1 MVKMMDKIVDPCE
14 RISALADGEL
24 RGELFAHTVENLA
37 QDAQARSTWD
47 AYHVV
52 GEVLRSGERAAQG
65 ADMTFVERL
74 RARMDEMDDLPQ
86 VTLQPAGVLPMAGRE
101 AANSSAWKWV
111 AGLASVAAVAAVGWS
126 VLGMQSPSN
135 SGPQLALV
143 PAPQG
148 AAVRAAASPEPV
160 QLASGEPPQVMIRDP
175 RLDELLSA
183 HKQAGGASALQMPA
197 GFLRNA
203 TFEAPGR

>member
-1 MVKMMDKIVDPCE
+1 MMDKIVDPCE

-24 RGELFAHTVENLA
+24 RGEAFVHAVEQLTGDEQSLF
-37 QDAQARSTWD
+37 TWN

-65 ADMTFVERL
+65 ADMAFVERL
-74 RARMDEMDDLPQ
+74 RVRMGEMNDVVPA
-86 VTLQPAGVLPMAGRE
+86 TMQPARLVQVVERE

-111 AGLASVAAVAAVGWS
+111 AGFASIAAVAAVGWS
-126 VLGMQSPSN
+126 VLATQTPSD
-135 SGPQLALV
+135 SGAQLALT
-143 PAPQG
+143 PIPQG
-148 AAVRAAASPEPV
+148 AVVRAASVSPEPV
-160 QLASGEPPQVMIRDP
+160 QLASGEPPQIMIRDP

-203 TFEAPGR
+203 TFEATGR